1 MIGSP
6 TGGPK
11 SPAADPPVSESASYE
26 NRPKVRNKLKP
37 MVADDVMLRFFID
50 VGPFD
55 FCEAME
61 MQQHRIMVERSR
73 NKNPGIYVT
82 AYKIV
87 LMKDRLGVTSLQ
99 NTAGELQLE
108 F

>member
-1 MIGSP
+1 
-6 TGGPK
+6 
-11 SPAADPPVSESASYE
+11 
-26 NRPKVRNKLKP
+26 
-37 MVADDVMLRFFID
+37 MLRFFID

-82 AYKIV
+82 AYEIP
-87 LMKDRLGVTSLQ
+87 LIKDWLGVTSLQ
-99 NTAGELQLE
+99 TTAGQSQLE